1 MNKFLHYI
9 NDILISLD
17 IPVLINVED
26 KPTPKDFKKRSTKNK
41 ISQKK

>member
-17 IPVLINVED
+17 IPPIIGIEESQNL
-26 KPTPKDFKKRSTKNK
+26 KGLKKQSNRS
-41 ISQKK
+41 SQKHQK